1 MPPDF
6 GAPVAANIQVP
17 DPNKPLQTLSGLM
30 GIQRQ
35 KQALQIGQQ
44 QLQVGEGD
52 VQQAQQ
58 GELLNVRNRG
68 DFYVV
73 TRYPEEY
80 DAEKPNR
87 AVKFTNLGECQNFVS
102 DWYSR
107 QTHDPRAR

>member
-1 MPPDF
+1 MR
-6 GAPVAANIQVP
+6 
-17 DPNKPLQTLSGLM
+17 LSF
-30 GIQRQ
+30 
-35 KQALQIGQQ
+35 
-44 QLQVGEGD
+44 
-52 VQQAQQ
+52 
-58 GELLNVRNRG
+58 RNRG

>member
-1 MPPDF
+1 MTTSSEKAKRPS
-6 GAPVAANIQVP
+6 AEES
-17 DPNKPLQTLSGLM
+17 L
-30 GIQRQ
+30 
-35 KQALQIGQQ
+35 
-44 QLQVGEGD
+44 
-52 VQQAQQ
+52 QAQRPVPADWRK